1 MGWRSCAMWGSN
13 MPASEAQIRDFCLD
27 YLGRTL
33 ARVVPSH
40 EIVAEARFASLGLDS
55 ASSTH
60 LLVELEDWLG
70 IELSPE
76 VVFEYPTIGD
86 LARFLAAQPPTPD
99 GSY

>member
-1 MGWRSCAMWGSN
+1 MR
-13 MPASEAQIRDFCLD
+13 ASEAQICDFCLD
-27 YLGRTL
+27 YLIRTL
-33 ARVVPSH
+33 PPTIPSH

-86 LARFLAAQPPTPD
+86 LARFLAGQSPASD
-99 GSY
+99 GCR

>member
-1 MGWRSCAMWGSN
+1 MGAN
-13 MPASEAQIRDFCLD
+13 MRASEAQICDFCLD
-27 YLGRTL
+27 YLSRTL
-33 ARVVPSH
+33 ARVPPH

-70 IELSPE
+70 VELSPE

-86 LARFLAAQPPTPD
+86 LARFLAGQLPAPD
-99 GSY
+99 GCR

>member
-1 MGWRSCAMWGSN
+1 MIGAWGSN
-13 MPASEAQIRDFCLD
+13 MGISEAQIRDFCLD

-33 ARVVPSH
+33 ARAIPSH
-40 EIVAEARFASLGLDS
+40 AIVAEARFASLGLDS

-76 VVFEYPTIGD
+76 VVFEYPTIED
-86 LARFLAAQPPTPD
+86 LARFLAGQSPAVD
-99 GSY
+99 GSH

>member
-1 MGWRSCAMWGSN
+1 MRAN
-13 MPASEAQIRDFCLD
+13 EAQIRDFCLD

-33 ARVVPSH
+33 TPAIPPH

-86 LARFLAAQPPTPD
+86 LARFLAGQSSAPD
-99 GSY
+99 GCR

>member
-1 MGWRSCAMWGSN
+1 MLRVAVPCEGSN
-13 MPASEAQIRDFCLD
+13 MRFSEAQIRDFCLD

-33 ARVVPSH
+33 ARAIPSH
-40 EIVAEARFASLGLDS
+40 AIVAEARFASLGLDS

-76 VVFEYPTIGD
+76 VVFEYPTIED
-86 LARFLAAQPPTPD
+86 LACFLAGQSPASD
-99 GSY
+99 

>member
-1 MGWRSCAMWGSN
+1 MIGAVVPRWGSN
-13 MPASEAQIRDFCLD
+13 MRISEAQICDFCLD
-27 YLGRTL
+27 YLSRTL
-33 ARVVPSH
+33 ARAIPSH

-86 LARFLAAQPPTPD
+86 LARFLAKQSPAAD
-99 GSY
+99 DRH

>member
-1 MGWRSCAMWGSN
+1 MR
-13 MPASEAQIRDFCLD
+13 ASEAQIRDFCLD

-33 ARVVPSH
+33 PRVVPPL
-40 EIVAEARFASLGLDS
+40 EIGAESRFAALGLDS

-76 VVFEYPTIGD
+76 VVYEYPTIGE
-86 LARFLAAQPPTPD
+86 LARFLAGQSPATGAGD
-99 GSY
+99 

>member
-1 MGWRSCAMWGSN
+1 MGI
-13 MPASEAQIRDFCLD
+13 SEAQIRDFCLD

-33 ARVVPSH
+33 ARVIPSH

-76 VVFEYPTIGD
+76 IVFEYPTIKD
-86 LARFLAAQPPTPD
+86 LARFLARQSPPVD
-99 GSY
+99 GCH

>member
-1 MGWRSCAMWGSN
+1 VWGAN
-13 MPASEAQIRDFCLD
+13 MRASEAQICDFCLD

-33 ARVVPSH
+33 ARVIPPH
-40 EIVAEARFASLGLDS
+40 EIVAEASFASLGLDS

-70 IELSPE
+70 VELSPE

-86 LARFLAAQPPTPD
+86 LARFLA
-99 GSY
+99 G

>member
-1 MGWRSCAMWGSN
+1 MGT
-13 MPASEAQIRDFCLD
+13 SEAQIRDFCLD
-27 YLGRTL
+27 YLGRAL
-33 ARVVPSH
+33 ARVIPSH

-76 VVFEYPTIGD
+76 VVFEYPTIKD
-86 LARFLAAQPPTPD
+86 LARFLAGQSPPV
-99 GSY
+99 GGCH